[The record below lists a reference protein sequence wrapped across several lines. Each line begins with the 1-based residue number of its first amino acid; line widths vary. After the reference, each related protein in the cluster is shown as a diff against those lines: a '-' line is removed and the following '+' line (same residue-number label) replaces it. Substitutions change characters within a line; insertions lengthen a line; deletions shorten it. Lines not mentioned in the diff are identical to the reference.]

1 MKRIELGGDWSGIGE
16 VLDAWGCARVPGV
29 LTPGACA
36 EVAALYERETL
47 FRRRIVMARHGF
59 GSGEYQYFAD
69 PLPEWLR
76 AMRAAAYA
84 RLVPVANRWRS
95 ALAAGGE
102 ALPGD
107 HAAFLELCHAAG
119 QTRPTPLL
127 LRYGEGDW
135 NALHQDIY
143 GEVVFPLQVAILLS
157 RPGEDFSGGEFVLT
171 EQRPR
176 MQSRAEVVAL
186 QQGDAVVFAT
196 RERPVRGA
204 RGVYRVALRHGVSRI
219 RSGTRMT
226 LGVIL
231 HDAE

>member
-1 MKRIELGGDWSGIGE
+1 MSRIELGGDWSGIGE
-16 VLDAWGCARVPGV
+16 ALDAHGCARVAGV
-29 LTPGACA
+29 LAPEACTAVA
-36 EVAALYERETL
+36 ELYGNDAL
-47 FRRRIVMARHGF
+47 FRSRIVMARHGF
-59 GSGEYQYFAD
+59 GSGEYKYFAD

-84 RLVPVANRWRS
+84 RLVPVADLWRT
-95 ALAAGGE
+95 ALGGE
-102 ALPGD
+102 TLPAE
-107 HAAFLELCHAAG
+107 HAEFLARCRAAG
-119 QTRPTPLL
+119 QARPTPLL
-127 LRYGEGDW
+127 LRYGAGDW

-143 GEVVFPLQVAILLS
+143 GDVVFPLQVAILLS
-157 RPGEDFSGGEFVLT
+157 RPGEDFAGGEFVLT

-186 QQGDAVVFAT
+186 GQGDAVVFAT

-204 RGVYRVALRHGVSRI
+204 RGTYRVALRHGVSRI

-231 HDAE
+231 HDAA